1 MMTCLKNTFV
11 GHDDAYA
18 YIDALVSNWI
28 GILCVPE
35 INDKTYVKEFRRL
48 EFDILKYVTKYL
60 MKS

>member
-18 YIDALVSNWI
+18 YLDAVVSNFR
-28 GILCVPE
+28 GILCALE
-35 INDKTYVKEFRRL
+35 IDEKTYLNEFRRL
-48 EFDILKYVTKYL
+48 EFDIHKYVTKDL